1 MKLIKKIIGVF
12 MILGLIAI
20 SFWTSVIAYGLLN
33 TLLRIAFGLVITA
46 AICIGVLLIF
56 DDW

>member
-20 SFWTSVIAYGLLN
+20 GFWTSVIAYGLLN

-56 DDW
+56 DD